1 MNEEYRKGLHLQ
13 SQEDRRIGSRG
24 SYRSCHVESIDMGIS
39 YGESDIIA
47 TWRSRGVSERF
58 MLLNQESQP
67 ARGMIVAI
75 DIVLGCRLL

>member
-1 MNEEYRKGLHLQ
+1 MNEEIRK
-13 SQEDRRIGSRG
+13 
-24 SYRSCHVESIDMGIS
+24 SCTCKVRKIVALAPEGATAVAMWNPSIGIS
-39 YGESDIIA
+39 HWKSGNIA
-47 TWRSRGVSERF
+47 TWRYGGVSERF